1 MSKFSMH
8 AARALAVACTL
19 IAMRPPVL
27 AAQTDALGRAM
38 RDELARS
45 VKELRLDQLERPY
58 FIAYRVHDMQT
69 LGVSASNGSLLASNE
84 YHARSFTPEVRVGDY
99 AFDNTNFS
107 EFGGGG
113 LIAIGMGP
121 ASGMGFYPGSLPLDD
136 NYLEFRRHMWL
147 MTDATYKE
155 AAEAIARKRA
165 ALLNR
170 ARRDTLP
177 DFSRATPTTTTDE
190 MPAITWNRA
199 DGEALVRALSALPEL
214 ARFERSSVSMTAGN
228 VNIRLLNSEGTATVS
243 SRPLVSVSASV
254 STQATDG
261 EPLSIALHAYSR
273 TMPTTA
279 SREQLVAALRIVAL
293 RLDSLRTAPVL
304 ERYSGPVLVD
314 GRAAAELF
322 AETFAPALL
331 GHRPQDGQ
339 PDFTAMLA
347 GSGRQVA
354 NFTDKIGSRV
364 LPTFL
369 SVIDDPTISELGGQP
384 LFGSYRADDDGVP
397 AQRKTLVDNG
407 TMKRVLTTRVPV
419 QGGLQSTGNRRGE
432 GAAPSNLIVTSANGV
447 TDAELKSRLLALV
460 KQRGLEYGVILRE
473 LGGRGLVPDDPMSY
487 FSAMRNQSAG
497 RRVLFAYRVYPDGRE
512 QLVRSARLTDAT
524 AQSFKDVLAVSST
537 PTLYHRAA
545 IGGGFPFPIELMDLG
560 DAGGSLPLASYV
572 VPSMLFEDL
581 TLTRDTGERPKPP
594 LSSPPGS
601 ASR

>member
-1 MSKFSMH
+1 MRRFSLR
-8 AARALAVACTL
+8 AARALTVACAL
-19 IAMRPPVL
+19 IGTSAAIA
-27 AAQTDALGRAM
+27 AAQDDALGRAM

-45 VKELRLDQLERPY
+45 MKELRLEQLERPY
-58 FIAYRVHDMQT
+58 FIAYRVHDTHT

-84 YHARSFTPEVRVGDY
+84 YRVRSFTPEVRVGDY

-107 EFGGGG
+107 EFGSGG

-121 ASGMGFYPGSLPLDD
+121 SSGMGFYPGGLPLDD
-136 NYLEFRRHMWL
+136 NYLELRRHMWL

-165 ALLNR
+165 GLLNR

-190 MPAITWNRA
+190 MPAITWNRSE
-199 DGEALVRALSALPEL
+199 GEALVCALSALPEL
-214 ARFERSSVSMTAGN
+214 TRFERSSVSITAGN
-228 VNIRLLNSEGTATVS
+228 VSVRLLNSEGTATVS
-243 SRPLVSVSASV
+243 SRPSVSISASA

-261 EPLSIALHAYSR
+261 EPLS
-273 TMPTTA
+273 
-279 SREQLVAALRIVAL
+279 AALRIYSRALPTSGERDQLIAALRTVAL

-304 ERYSGPVLVD
+304 ERYSGPVLVE

-331 GHRPQDGQ
+331 GQRQQDGR
-339 PDFTAMLA
+339 PDFTAMLE
-347 GSGRQVA
+347 GSGRPMA

-369 SVIDDPTISELGGQP
+369 SVVDDPTISEQGGQP
-384 LFGSYRADDDGVP
+384 LFGSYRADDDGVL

-407 TMKRVLTTRVPV
+407 TMKIVLTTRVPV
-419 QGGLQSTGNRRGE
+419 HGAMQSTGNRRGE
-432 GAAPSNLIVTSANGV
+432 GAAPSNLIVTSTNGV

-473 LGGRGLVPDDPMSY
+473 LGGRGVVADDPMSF
-487 FSAMRNQSAG
+487 FSAMRGQNAG

-512 QLVRSARLTDAT
+512 QLVRSARLADAT
-524 AQSFKDVLAVSST
+524 AQSFKDILAVSST

-545 IGGGFPFPIELMDLG
+545 IGLGFPFPMEMIDFG

-581 TLTRDTGERPKPP
+581 TLSRDTGERPKPP
-594 LSSPPGS
+594 LSNPPGS